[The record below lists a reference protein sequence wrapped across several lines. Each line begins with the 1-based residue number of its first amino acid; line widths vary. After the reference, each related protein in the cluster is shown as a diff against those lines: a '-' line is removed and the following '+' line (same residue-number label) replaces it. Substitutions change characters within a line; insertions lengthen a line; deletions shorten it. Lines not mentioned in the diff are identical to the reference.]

1 MFCRFR
7 SLFCVE
13 LCKNMNEMVEII
25 QKIKKIEKIYGH
37 KGLGIRSTIAAG
49 RRKALNLLQ
58 EAYLRGKRYDIC
70 FVNWDMKNSEEAPGA
85 IRSLFVPE
93 PLLVSFSNG
102 PEVFEIKMKQAG
114 ADYALKRPLFQSALY
129 DLMKEICR
137 KDRKERLL

>member
-25 QKIKKIEKIYGH
+25 QK
-37 KGLGIRSTIAAG
+37 
-49 RRKALNLLQ
+49 
-58 EAYLRGKRYDIC
+58 
-70 FVNWDMKNSEEAPGA
+70 
-85 IRSLFVPE
+85 
-93 PLLVSFSNG
+93 VSFSNG